1 MRIINTSQSKEVK
14 SIKLHKR
21 VMRLNNN
28 LVFLLDIH
36 KDLGDFECFFC
47 RGIIDDIEAYCF
59 CDKLPGNDDSLNIFC
74 ATCYGKFKVLGAVQN
89 I

>member
-1 MRIINTSQSKEVK
+1 MRIINASQSKEVK

-28 LVFLLDIH
+28 LIFLLDIH

-47 RGIIDDIEAYCF
+47 RGFIDDIEGYCF
-59 CDKLPGNDDSLNIFC
+59 YEQLSTENYSLNIFC
-74 ATCYGKFKVLGAVQN
+74 ATCYGKFKVLAMVQN